1 MLVPAIEEVTV
12 FVERKLMN
20 ADPALTEEFDLIVQ
34 QTISNVGEK
43 LTEFSVKAVTLLSNG
58 MFIFPVT
65 LAVVISMKKDM

>member
-20 ADPALTEEFDLIVQ
+20 ADPALTEKFDLIVQ
-34 QTISNVGEK
+34 KTISNVGEK